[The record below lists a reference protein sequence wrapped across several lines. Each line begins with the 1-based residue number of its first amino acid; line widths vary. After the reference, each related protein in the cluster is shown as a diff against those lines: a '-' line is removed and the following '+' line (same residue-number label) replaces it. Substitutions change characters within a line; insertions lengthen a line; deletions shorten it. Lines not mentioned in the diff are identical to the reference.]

1 MPGWPHPCLFC
12 LFRWCPKI
20 SAKRRIMVNGF
31 VMKPKTT
38 ERGETMN
45 RPTKK
50 TTMRKHTREQMLA
63 LLHNDEA
70 IKDLLQTTIQ
80 TVLEAEMDEVLGT
93 GKGERNDARRGY
105 PQRALPAS
113 AHDAGRH
120 VGVAGAA
127 GPRRVVFNRIVCPVI
142 SAAKRRRFWRW
153 RRCMC
158 RASPP
163 ARCVRSPR
171 SCADTASAR
180 ARCRRRLNSSTRSW
194 SG

>member
-1 MPGWPHPCLFC
+1 
-12 LFRWCPKI
+12 
-20 SAKRRIMVNGF
+20 MVNGF

-63 LLHNDEA
+63 LLHDDEA

-127 GPRRVVFNRIVCPVI
+127 GPRRVVFNRIVCPV
-142 SAAKRRRFWRW
+142 SAQRKGAAFGDGGDVCAGLLHPQGAFGHRG
-153 RRCMC
+153 
-158 RASPP
+158 A
-163 ARCVRSPR
+163 VRTQLQR
-171 SCADTASAR
+171 EHGVGGD
-180 ARCRRRLNSSTRSW
+180 
-194 SG
+194 